1 MVQRSKRGLYP
12 SDAEAMQR
20 ETKEY
25 RQRVQLWLSK
35 TPIGSP
41 AYVAMTG
48 LHFSLELLQMQ
59 LNAAI
64 DQRGDRH

>member
-1 MVQRSKRGLYP
+1 
-12 SDAEAMQR
+12 MQR

-64 DQRGDRH
+64 DQRGERH